1 MMLTLIH
8 RLGVEFF
15 DAQMHEDLPKFI
27 AVLVALNSE
36 IIMTSK
42 KINSL
47 NVDIDEDGDEEVTIY
62 DQMCDLFIEFLF
74 FDSLKLGV
82 DFGVFKER
90 DGYVDLTPE
99 IAA

>member
-1 MMLTLIH
+1 
-8 RLGVEFF
+8 
-15 DAQMHEDLPKFI
+15 
-27 AVLVALNSE
+27 
-36 IIMTSK
+36 MTSK

-90 DGYVDLTPE
+90 DCYVDLTPE